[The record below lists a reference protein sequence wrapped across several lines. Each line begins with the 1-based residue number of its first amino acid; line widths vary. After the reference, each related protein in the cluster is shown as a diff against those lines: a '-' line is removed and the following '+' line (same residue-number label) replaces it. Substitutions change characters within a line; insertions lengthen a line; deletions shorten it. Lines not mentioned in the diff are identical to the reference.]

1 VTAANKWQINVDVKR
16 CSLFFSTG
24 AVYAGARE
32 EKNEGR
38 EVLHI

>member
-1 VTAANKWQINVDVKR
+1 MF
-16 CSLFFSTG
+16 SLFSTG